1 MKWRTRIQSKL
12 RALPKSGCYGLV
24 MSQYDTPQNTR
35 AYIAADLRI
44 NHFLLRE
51 DAVARD
57 DQCVKALEEALAER
71 ENALREEPITRW

>member
-1 MKWRTRIQSKL
+1 
-12 RALPKSGCYGLV
+12 
-24 MSQYDTPQNTR
+24 MSQYNTPLNTR

-44 NHFLLRE
+44 KNFVLQE

-71 ENALREEPITRW
+71 ENALKEEPITRW

>member
-1 MKWRTRIQSKL
+1 
-12 RALPKSGCYGLV
+12 

-35 AYIAADLRI
+35 AYVAADLRT
-44 NHFLLRE
+44 NFVLRE

-71 ENALREEPITRW
+71 ENALSEEPITRW